1 MSEFNKN
8 YFPKEIAPE
17 QSKDTGLALI
27 LILLLIGYFTGNVLF
42 YKLAIPV
49 LLIVMIVPSWFY
61 PLAILWF
68 GFSTLLGTIM
78 SQIILSL
85 VYILIVMPVALVRR
99 MAGIDTLKLK
109 QFRKSN
115 ATVMQVRNHIYK
127 RSDIEKPY

>member
-8 YFPKEIAPE
+8 YFPKEITPE

-78 SQIILSL
+78 SQIILSM